1 MLVIKLTSR
10 VWTKNTMEVNGNRK
24 CLVTNI
30 LQNIFYYVLQKKK
43 KTVIQG
49 WGWDLRVSKWWQ
61 NWHFWVDYPFKTY
74 WWFQAQKCSRKIL
87 KMKKNVS
94 CNPRT
99 ALSSFLKHV
108 KNKKPQDI
116 FFGWVK
122 KIHVTK
128 ISVLACWKTQEKE
141 RVWASLTCGKGWIS
155 ARVHAGGVCWSCRCI
170 THRKSC
176 CTGGKNNHSN

>member
-1 MLVIKLTSR
+1 MSCQVSFIGIVHQKNKNPVIIYSPSCCSKPVWHTFFCRTQNKIFWRMLVIKLTSR

-87 KMKKNVS
+87 KMKKK
-94 CNPRT
+94 CE
-99 ALSSFLKHV
+99 L
-108 KNKKPQDI
+108 
-116 FFGWVK
+116 
-122 KIHVTK
+122 
-128 ISVLACWKTQEKE
+128 
-141 RVWASLTCGKGWIS
+141 
-155 ARVHAGGVCWSCRCI
+155 
-170 THRKSC
+170 
-176 CTGGKNNHSN
+176 